1 MSYKIH
7 FDANGGSLADP
18 ADITSE
24 DGFFIFPSVNPRKGY
39 EIKGFSINESGSPLF
54 TADDMPIS
62 SDITLYAV
70 WEPITLTITF
80 LNEDKTTLKVLYKKY
95 NEKLQDSEIPEAKD
109 IIGKVFDDWYADSR
123 FSIPLDRSAFIHEN
137 VTYYPRYITKLVK
150 VTFVEPTGH
159 VRSITIDVK
168 YKDILIPPKFD
179 PWDGYSL
186 GGYYLDEAFTT
197 AWNFKDPVLKPMT
210 LYLKY
215 IRNYYTI
222 DFVDID
228 GTKLSKSL
236 VVEHGGVAVKP
247 TDPSKESYVFNYW
260 TLDGKKYEF
269 GNPVTQN
276 MTLVANWQEIYFKVR
291 FFNVYNVEIAQTG
304 ISPQD
309 VRYGNTATIPANY
322 EELGSTF
329 VCWSTTRSEK
339 DKYDFSAPVKANLKL
354 YAIMKTNVVTVYY
367 NDGEELIDAKEIAV
381 GSYAQILAPTPT
393 KKNYLFVSWT
403 NKDGSVFDFTKPI
416 LKDTYLYAL
425 WDSVYTCVVFNTCG
439 GEVINPIKV
448 AVGKSVTEPKVP
460 TKAGH
465 TFIGW
470 YADAAMTKEFNFLS
484 IIEQMTTI
492 YAKWS
497 TNYYTVT
504 FVYGNHSTD
513 QLTQRVMYGYYAKQ
527 PDTPYRAGYTFQYW
541 ANSAGEKFTFSFT
554 TITKDIT
561 LTAVWKQK
569 DLSYSGSFLAM
580 VNSEE
585 YYLGKDVTA
594 AIELML
600 SQPIKEIDFK
610 LYTGGKSS
618 VDDANAENDIAT
630 QDSID
635 ETMQDSVDE
644 ETYIRHGYS
653 EGYIGTRNTSTKDTI
668 DESTSDIETDYDE
681 DIDTQS
687 VSNMIAVYSDEDA
700 SDDSN
705 DTTKETPIV
714 YAGDSAVSGL
724 TVEQF
729 YAIYNWCIGKTFD
742 ATSSYMFTFDEHSLT
757 MQYYVKETKY
767 AVPMT
772 GNQISSVVQMSNGIS
787 LLTTTRQEIVSYLSN
802 FKDKF
807 PVYYDA

>member
-1 MSYKIH
+1 M
-7 FDANGGSLADP
+7 
-18 ADITSE
+18 
-24 DGFFIFPSVNPRKGY
+24 
-39 EIKGFSINESGSPLF
+39 
-54 TADDMPIS
+54 
-62 SDITLYAV
+62 
-70 WEPITLTITF
+70 
-80 LNEDKTTLKVLYKKY
+80 
-95 NEKLQDSEIPEAKD
+95 
-109 IIGKVFDDWYADSR
+109 
-123 FSIPLDRSAFIHEN
+123 
-137 VTYYPRYITKLVK
+137 
-150 VTFVEPTGH
+150 
-159 VRSITIDVK
+159 
-168 YKDILIPPKFD
+168 
-179 PWDGYSL
+179 
-186 GGYYLDEAFTT
+186 
-197 AWNFKDPVLKPMT
+197 
-210 LYLKY
+210 
-215 IRNYYTI
+215 
-222 DFVDID
+222 
-228 GTKLSKSL
+228 
-236 VVEHGGVAVKP
+236 EHGGVAIKP
-247 TDPSKESYVFNYW
+247 VDPSKESYVFNYW
-260 TLDGKKYEF
+260 TLNDEKYEF
-269 GNPVTQN
+269 GNPVIKN

-291 FFNVYNVEIAQTG
+291 FYDVYNVEIAQTG

-309 VRYGNTATIPANY
+309 VRYGKTAKTPSEY
-322 EELGSTF
+322 ELIGSSF

-339 DKYDFSAPVKANLKL
+339 DRYDFNTPVKANLKL
-354 YAIMKTNVVTVYY
+354 YAIMKLNVVQVCYY
-367 NDGEELIDAKEIAV
+367 NLNEVIETKEINV
-381 GSYAQILAPTPT
+381 GSYAPVFEPTAYN
-393 KKNYLFVSWT
+393 KNVFFLSWA
-403 NKDGSVFDFTKPI
+403 NEDGSTFDFTKPI
-416 LKDTYLYAL
+416 LQNTKLYAV
-425 WDSVYTCVVFNTCG
+425 WSTVFTCVVFNTAG
-439 GEVINPIKV
+439 GTVMNPVRIEVGSTI
-448 AVGKSVTEPKVP
+448 TEPKVP

-484 IIEQMTTI
+484 IIEQMTTV

-653 EGYIGTRNTSTKDTI
+653 EAYIGTRNTTTKDAI

-687 VSNMIAVYSDEDA
+687 ASNMIAVYSDEDV

-742 ATSSYMFTFDEHSLT
+742 ATSSYMFTFDESTLT

-787 LLTTTRQEIVSYLSN
+787 LLTTTRQQISSYLSN

>member
-7 FDANGGSLADP
+7 FEGNGGTLSDP

-39 EIKGFSINESGSPLF
+39 ELKGFSLNENGSPLF
-54 TADDMPIS
+54 TANDMPIS

-70 WEPITLTITF
+70 WEAITLTITF

-109 IIGKVFDDWYADSR
+109 IIGKVFDDWYADAR
-123 FSIPLDRSAFIHEN
+123 FSIPIDRSAYIHEN
-137 VTYYPRYITKLVK
+137 ATYYPRYTTKLVK
-150 VTFVEPTGH
+150 VTFIEPTGH
-159 VRSITIDVK
+159 VRSVTIDVK

-186 GGYYLDEAFTT
+186 GGYYLDENFKT
-197 AWNFKDPVLKPMT
+197 AWNFKDPVMKPMT

-215 IRNYYTI
+215 VRNYYKI
-222 DFVDID
+222 SFVDVD
-228 GTKLSKSL
+228 GTELSKTL

-247 TDPSKESYVFNYW
+247 TDPSKESYIFNYW
-260 TLDGKKYEF
+260 TFNDKKYEF
-269 GNPVTQN
+269 GNPVTEN

-309 VRYGNTATIPANY
+309 VRYGQTAQIPANY
-322 EELGSTF
+322 EEIGSSF

-339 DKYDFSAPVKANLKL
+339 DKYDFSTPLKANLKL

-367 NDGEELIDAKEIAV
+367 KDGEELLDTKEIAV
-381 GSYAQILAPTPT
+381 GSYAQILEPEPK
-393 KKNYLFVSWT
+393 KKNYLFKSWT
-403 NKDGSVFDFTKPI
+403 DVNKVDFDFTKPI
-416 LKDTYLYAL
+416 MKDTYLYAL
-425 WDSVYTCVVFNTCG
+425 WDTVYTCVVFNTCG
-439 GEVINPIKV
+439 GEVINPVKV
-448 AVGKSVTEPKVP
+448 AAGKTVTEPKVP
-460 TKAGH
+460 TKEGH

-470 YADAAMTKEFNFLS
+470 YKDAAMTEEFNFLS
-484 IIEQMTTI
+484 IINQMTTV

-504 FVYGNHSTD
+504 FVYGNHSSD
-513 QLTQRVMYGYYAKQ
+513 QITQRVMYGYYATQ
-527 PDTPYRAGYTFQYW
+527 PETPYRAGYTFQYW
-541 ANSAGEKFTFSFT
+541 ENSAGEKFTFSFT
-554 TITKDIT
+554 PIKGDTK

-580 VNSEE
+580 INSGE

-600 SQPIKEIDFK
+600 SQAIKEIDFK

-618 VDDANAENDIAT
+618 VDDVNAENEIAT

-635 ETMQDSVDE
+635 ETMIDPVDE
-644 ETYIRHGYS
+644 ETYTRHGYTEDDVS
-653 EGYIGTRNTSTKDTI
+653 SRNNTTKDTI
-668 DESTSDIETDYDE
+668 DESSSNIETDIDE

-687 VSNMIAVYSDEDA
+687 ASNMIAVFTEDSSSGDA
-700 SDDSN
+700 SA
-705 DTTKETPIV
+705 TEV
-714 YAGDSAVSGL
+714 VVHAGESAVSGL

-742 ATSSYMFTFDEHSLT
+742 DTSSYMFTFNENTLT
-757 MQYYVKETKY
+757 MNYTVKETKY
-767 AVPMT
+767 AVPLT
-772 GNQISSVVQMSNGIS
+772 GDQISSVVQMSNGIA
-787 LLTTTRQEIVSYLSN
+787 LLTTTKQSIASYLSN
-802 FKDKF
+802 YKDKF
-807 PVYYDA
+807 PIYYDA